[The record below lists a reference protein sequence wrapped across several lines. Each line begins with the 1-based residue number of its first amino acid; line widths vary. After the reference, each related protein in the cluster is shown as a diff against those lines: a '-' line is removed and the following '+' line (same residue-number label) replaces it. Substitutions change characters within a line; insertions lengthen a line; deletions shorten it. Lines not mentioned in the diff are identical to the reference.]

1 MEKTSKEATA
11 DTRIVASHKMLA
23 KPLDF
28 SFLKINSIVSKYLFS
43 NINLLIQL
51 LKKKQ
56 PVEVRESLFQIVKR
70 RISKIR
76 R

>member
-43 NINLLIQL
+43 NNINLLI
-51 LKKKQ
+51 
-56 PVEVRESLFQIVKR
+56 
-70 RISKIR
+70 
-76 R
+76 